1 MAGYSGGE
9 WNYFVCHY
17 GCWVGS
23 GDGLIG
29 LVAVA
34 RKGMAA
40 GAANRLVAV
49 ADVAPAIASH
59 ARAIASD
66 DRAKFSLLVNGG
78 VHEGRFVR

>member
-1 MAGYSGGE
+1 MVCVGFGSGGG
-9 WNYFVCHY
+9 F
-17 GCWVGS
+17 
-23 GDGLIG
+23 IG

-40 GAANRLVAV
+40 GAANRFVAV
-49 ADVAPAIASH
+49 ANVAPAIASH

-66 DRAKFSLLVNGG
+66 DRAEFSLLVNSG